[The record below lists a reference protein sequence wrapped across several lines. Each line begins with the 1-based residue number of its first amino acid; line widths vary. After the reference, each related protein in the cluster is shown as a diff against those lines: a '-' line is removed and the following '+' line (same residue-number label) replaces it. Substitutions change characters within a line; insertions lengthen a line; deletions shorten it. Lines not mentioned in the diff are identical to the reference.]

1 VAYIVLNAKTEI
13 KAVYAGSFAYL
24 RLCGLVLGA
33 WQMARALLAAQ
44 ELRAGDPHFYE
55 AKIATARFFAEN
67 LLPQAQA
74 LATSI
79 LESGQST
86 NALTAEQF

>member
-1 VAYIVLNAKTEI
+1 MANAKTDV

-44 ELRAGDPHFYE
+44 ELRAGDPNFYD

-67 LLPQAQA
+67 LLPQSQA

-79 LESGQST
+79 LESGHST
-86 NALTAEQF
+86 NALSAEQF

>member
-1 VAYIVLNAKTEI
+1 
-13 KAVYAGSFAYL
+13 
-24 RLCGLVLGA
+24 
-33 WQMARALLAAQ
+33 MAHALLAAQ
-44 ELRAGDPHFYE
+44 ELRVGDPHFYD

>member
-1 VAYIVLNAKTEI
+1 
-13 KAVYAGSFAYL
+13 
-24 RLCGLVLGA
+24 
-33 WQMARALLAAQ
+33 MARALLAAQ
-44 ELRAGDPHFYE
+44 EFRADDPHFYD
-55 AKIATARFFAEN
+55 AKIATTRFFAEN

-79 LESGQST
+79 LESGHST